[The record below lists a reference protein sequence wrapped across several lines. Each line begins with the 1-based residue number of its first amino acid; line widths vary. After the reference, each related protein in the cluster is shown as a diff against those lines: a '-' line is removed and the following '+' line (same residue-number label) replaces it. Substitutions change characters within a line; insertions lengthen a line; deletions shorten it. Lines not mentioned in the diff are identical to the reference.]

1 MSDDVKLTLEG
12 TINESAVKKTGTLE
26 GNGKITIDVPD
37 VTKTSVTVD
46 YKDDDKVK
54 LILKSTGSIKLNADQ
69 SLKLKGQFDYGFL
82 NTDING
88 NFGLEFV
95 VSKQVAMEFGQKFG
109 RKNTETSVQ
118 FTFKI

>member
-26 GNGKITIDVPD
+26 GKGTITIDVPD
-37 VTKTSVTVD
+37 VTKTSLAVD

-54 LILKSTGSIKLNADQ
+54 LTLKSTGPIKLNADK

-82 NTDING
+82 NNDING

-95 VSKQVAMEFGQKFG
+95 VSKKVAMEFGQKFG
-109 RKNTETSVQ
+109 EKKTETSVQ

>member
-12 TINESAVKKTGTLE
+12 TINESAVKKTGSLE
-26 GNGKITIDVPD
+26 GNGTITIDVPD
-37 VTKTSVTVD
+37 VTKTSLTVD

-54 LILKSTGSIKLNADQ
+54 LILKSTGSIKLNTDQ
-69 SLKLKGQFDYGFL
+69 SIKLKGQFDYGFL
-82 NTDING
+82 NRDING
-88 NFGLEFV
+88 NFGMEFV

-109 RKNTETSVQ
+109 KKNAETSVQ